1 MDFKFMEDI
10 EKSEARTGIPTTQ
23 YTKQNP
29 FTFKLEDYQDAVI
42 IPRYRNFDQPHRF
55 YVADVYTDLTPL
67 SKFPS
72 PEYET
77 FAEYYKTKY
86 NLDLSNLNQ
95 PLLDVDHTS
104 SRLNLLTPRHLNQK
118 GKALPLSSAEKRK
131 AKWESLQNKQIL
143 VPELCAIHP
152 IPASLWRK
160 AVCLPSIL
168 YRLHCLLTAEELR
181 SQTASEAG
189 VGAQTLP
196 PDFRYPNLD
205 FGWKRSIDSKTF
217 ISCPES
223 CSEDGDGHCK
233 HQQTVTPDHS
243 SPTQPSSHHSA
254 PPEQGPLTA
263 PVSGDATCTRNL
275 INGTALVADCDNSS
289 HQDEHLHQHDNCQ
302 CSQPSSPG
310 PQSSES
316 KQTTTS
322 VPVQPSHSLKKPSSS
337 PPQPSD
343 ECTPGRTSDHTKA
356 TSVCIWAATGPNA
369 PTAPSLDLA
378 TGPQHRAQT
387 GDSPKSLGPNP
398 GLILQALT
406 LSNASD
412 GFNLERLEMLGD
424 SFLKHAI
431 TTYLFCTYPDAHEGR
446 LSYMRSKKVSN
457 CNLYRLGK
465 KKGLP
470 SRMVVSIF
478 DPPLTG
484 CLLATWST
492 RTRAALTN
500 WIQGRPKR
508 SF

>member
-1 MDFKFMEDI
+1 M
-10 EKSEARTGIPTTQ
+10 
-23 YTKQNP
+23 
-29 FTFKLEDYQDAVI
+29 
-42 IPRYRNFDQPHRF
+42 
-55 YVADVYTDLTPL
+55 
-67 SKFPS
+67 
-72 PEYET
+72 
-77 FAEYYKTKY
+77 
-86 NLDLSNLNQ
+86 
-95 PLLDVDHTS
+95 
-104 SRLNLLTPRHLNQK
+104 
-118 GKALPLSSAEKRK
+118 
-131 AKWESLQNKQIL
+131 
-143 VPELCAIHP
+143 C
-152 IPASLWRK
+152 
-160 AVCLPSIL
+160 C
-168 YRLHCLLTAEELR
+168 
-181 SQTASEAG
+181 
-189 VGAQTLP
+189 
-196 PDFRYPNLD
+196 RYPNLD

-233 HQQTVTPDHS
+233 HQQTVTPDHG

-254 PPEQGPLTA
+254 PLEQGPLTA

-275 INGTALVADCDNSS
+275 INGTALVADCDDRS
-289 HQDEHLHQHDNCQ
+289 HQYEHLHQHDNCQ

-343 ECTPGRTSDHTKA
+343 ECTPGRTSDHTNKA

-446 LSYMRSKKVSN
+446 LSYMRSKKV
-457 CNLYRLGK
+457 RLAIVK
-465 KKGLP
+465 K
-470 SRMVVSIF
+470 
-478 DPPLTG
+478 
-484 CLLATWST
+484 
-492 RTRAALTN
+492 
-500 WIQGRPKR
+500 
-508 SF
+508 